1 MLFFSG
7 VWCIVMSVNLT
18 FGYGIISTLLYYEN
32 ERLLLYTK
40 GRNRLLGIGAKNIGI
55 DLGTA
60 NTIVYIEGKGIVLR
74 EPSVVARNK
83 KSGEVIAVGEEARDM
98 IGRTPASI
106 VAIRPMKDGVIAD
119 YDTTVAM
126 MKHYMEKALGKNGGK
141 PYVMVCVPS
150 GVTEVEKRAVID
162 ATRVAG
168 ARDAY
173 VIEEPFAAAIG
184 AGLPV
189 MDPTGSKVVDIGGG
203 TTDVATISLGG
214 IVSSRSIRMA
224 GDKMNDAIAQFVRQ
238 NKNLLIGERTAEKLK
253 WDIGSASVEAAKEMG
268 TTEVRGRDLVTGLPQ
283 TKEVSAVDVSNAL
296 QDVVEAIIEAIKG
309 TLEETSPEIAA
320 DVIDHGIVL
329 TGGGALLKHLP
340 EVIADATKVPV
351 FIANDPLDCVAIGTG
366 ESLKSIDVM
375 KKSK

>member
-1 MLFFSG
+1 VF
-7 VWCIVMSVNLT
+7 
-18 FGYGIISTLLYYEN
+18 
-32 ERLLLYTK
+32 
-40 GRNRLLGIGAKNIGI
+40 GIGTKNIGI

-60 NTIVYIEGKGIVLR
+60 NTIVYAENNGIVLR
-74 EPSVVARNK
+74 EPSVVAKNTK
-83 KSGEVIAVGEEARDM
+83 TGEVVSVGSEARDM

-119 YDTTVAM
+119 YDTTVSM
-126 MKHYMEKALGKNGGK
+126 MKYYIEKAVGSKTAK

-168 ARDAY
+168 AKDAY

-189 MDPTGSKVVDIGGG
+189 MDPTGSMVVDIGGG

-224 GDKMNDAIAQFVRQ
+224 GDKIDDSIIYYVRK
-238 NKNLLIGERTAEKLK
+238 NYNLLIGERTAEQLK
-253 WDIGSASVEAAKEMG
+253 INVASASVEAAKELDSQ
-268 TTEVRGRDLVTGLPQ
+268 TIRGRDLVTGLPK
-283 TKEVSAVDVSNAL
+283 TIEIRPEDVA
-296 QDVVEAIIEAIKG
+296 EAIQEVVQEIITAIKE
-309 TLEETSPEIAA
+309 TLEETSPDIAA

-329 TGGGALLKHLP
+329 TGGGALLRHLP
-340 EVIADATKVPV
+340 DVISEATKVPV
-351 FIANDPLDCVAIGTG
+351 FVAQDPLDCVAVGTG

-375 KKSK
+375 KKR

>member
-1 MLFFSG
+1 M
-7 VWCIVMSVNLT
+7 
-18 FGYGIISTLLYYEN
+18 FG
-32 ERLLLYTK
+32 
-40 GRNRLLGIGAKNIGI
+40 LGTRNIGI

-60 NTIVYIEGKGIVLR
+60 NTLVYMDGKDIVLR
-74 EPSVVARNK
+74 EPSVVAKNTQT
-83 KSGEVIAVGEEARDM
+83 GELIAVGSEARDM
-98 IGRTPASI
+98 IGRTPGNI

-119 YDTTVAM
+119 YDTTAAM
-126 MKHYMEKALGKNGGK
+126 LKYFIEKTIGHSSSK
-141 PYVMVCVPS
+141 PFVMVCVPS

-162 ATRVAG
+162 ATKVAG

-189 MDPTGSKVVDIGGG
+189 MDPTGSMVVDIGGG

-224 GDKMNDAIAQFVRQ
+224 GDKFDDAIISYIRQ
-238 NKNLLIGERTAEKLK
+238 NSNLLIGERTAEQIKLA
-253 WDIGSASVEAAKEMG
+253 IASASPERAKEVESMS
-268 TTEVRGRDLVTGLPQ
+268 VRGRDLVTGLPK
-283 TKEVSAVDVSNAL
+283 TVDIKASDIA
-296 QDVVEAIIEAIKG
+296 EAIKEIVTAIIDAIKE

-340 EVIADATKVPV
+340 EVISDATKVPV
-351 FIANDPLDCVAIGTG
+351 FIAQDPLDCVAVGTG
-366 ESLKSIDVM
+366 ESLKNIEVM
-375 KKSK
+375 KKN

>member
-1 MLFFSG
+1 MPLG
-7 VWCIVMSVNLT
+7 
-18 FGYGIISTLLYYEN
+18 FGT
-32 ERLLLYTK
+32 
-40 GRNRLLGIGAKNIGI
+40 KNIGI

-60 NTIVYIEGKGIVLR
+60 NTIVYIDGKGIVLR
-74 EPSVVARNK
+74 EPSVVARK
-83 KSGEVIAVGEEARDM
+83 KGTGEVISVGSEARDM

-126 MKHYMEKALGKNGGK
+126 MKYYMDKALGNNGGK

-150 GVTEVEKRAVID
+150 GITEVEKRAVVD

-173 VIEEPFAAAIG
+173 VIEEPYAAAIG

-189 MDPTGSKVVDIGGG
+189 MDPTGSMVVDIGGG

-238 NKNLLIGERTAEKLK
+238 NKSLLIGERTAEKLK
-253 WDIGSASVEAAKEMG
+253 WDIGSASLDAAKGMG
-268 TTEVRGRDLVTGLPQ
+268 TTEVRGRDLITGLPK
-283 TKEVSAVDVSNAL
+283 TMEVSALDVSEAL
-296 QDVVEAIIEAIKG
+296 QDVVNEIIAAIKG

-340 EVIADATKVPV
+340 EVIAEATKVPV
-351 FIANDPLDCVAIGTG
+351 FIASDPLDCGAIGTG
-366 ESLKSIDVM
+366 ESLKSIDAM
-375 KKSK
+375 RKKK

>member
-1 MLFFSG
+1 MG
-7 VWCIVMSVNLT
+7 N
-18 FGYGIISTLLYYEN
+18 
-32 ERLLLYTK
+32 
-40 GRNRLLGIGAKNIGI
+40 KNIGI

-74 EPSVVARNK
+74 EPSVVARNTK
-83 KSGEVIAVGEEARDM
+83 TNEVIAVGEEARDM

-106 VAIRPMKDGVIAD
+106 TAIRPMKDGVIAD

-126 MKHYMEKALGKNGGK
+126 MQYYMNKALGKNAGK
-141 PYVMVCVPS
+141 PYVMVCVPT
-150 GVTEVEKRAVID
+150 GITEVEKRAVID

-189 MDPTGSKVVDIGGG
+189 MDPTGSMVVDIGGG

-224 GDKMNDAIAQFVRQ
+224 GDKMNDAIAQFVR
-238 NKNLLIGERTAEKLK
+238 NEKNLLIGERTAEKLK
-253 WDIGSASVEAAKEMG
+253 WDIGSASTEAAAEMG
-268 TTEVRGRDLVTGLPQ
+268 TTEVRGRDLVTGLPK
-283 TKEVSAVDVSNAL
+283 TMEVSAVDVSKAL
-296 QDVVEAIIEAIKG
+296 QDIVEQIITAIKG

-375 KKSK
+375 KKK

>member
-18 FGYGIISTLLYYEN
+18 FGYGIISTILYYEN

-189 MDPTGSKVVDIGGG
+189 MDPTGSMVVDIGGG

>member
-1 MLFFSG
+1 M
-7 VWCIVMSVNLT
+7 
-18 FGYGIISTLLYYEN
+18 
-32 ERLLLYTK
+32 K
-40 GRNRLLGIGAKNIGI
+40 GRNNVLGIGTKNIGI

-60 NTIVYIEGKGIVLR
+60 NTIVYIDGKGIVLR
-74 EPSVVARNK
+74 EPSVVAKNTK
-83 KSGEVIAVGEEARDM
+83 TGAIVSVGEEARDM
-98 IGRTPASI
+98 IGRTPESI

-189 MDPTGSKVVDIGGG
+189 MDPTGSMVVDIGGG

-224 GDKMNDAIAQFVRQ
+224 GDKMDEAIVYYVRQ
-238 NKNLLIGERTAEKLK
+238 NLNLLIGERTAEKLK
-253 WDIGSASVEAAKEMG
+253 WDIGSASVEAAAEMG
-268 TTEVRGRDLVTGLPQ
+268 TTEIRGRDLVSGLPK
-283 TKEVSAVDVSNAL
+283 TTEVSASDVAKAL
-296 QDVVEAIIEAIKG
+296 QDVVSEVITAIKE

-340 EVIADATKVPV
+340 EIIADETKVPV
-351 FIANDPLDCVAIGTG
+351 FIASEPLDCVAIGTG

-375 KKSK
+375 KKK

>member
-1 MLFFSG
+1 M
-7 VWCIVMSVNLT
+7 
-18 FGYGIISTLLYYEN
+18 
-32 ERLLLYTK
+32 
-40 GRNRLLGIGAKNIGI
+40 LGIGTKNLGI

-60 NTIVYIEGKGIVLR
+60 NTIVYLEGKGIVLR
-74 EPSVVARNK
+74 EPSVVARNSK
-83 KSGEVIAVGEEARDM
+83 TNEVIAVGSDARDM
-98 IGRTPASI
+98 IGRTPESI

-126 MKHYMEKALGKNGGK
+126 MKYYIDKALGNNGK

-150 GVTEVEKRAVID
+150 GITEVEKRAVID

-184 AGLPV
+184 AGLAV
-189 MDPTGSKVVDIGGG
+189 MDPTGSMVVDIGGG

-224 GDKMNDAIAQFVRQ
+224 GDKMNDAIVQYVRQ
-238 NKNLLIGERTAEKLK
+238 HMNLLIGERTAEKLK
-253 WDIGSASVEAAKEMG
+253 WDIGSASVEAAEEMG
-268 TTEVRGRDLVTGLPQ
+268 TTQVRGRDLVTGLPKTMQ
-283 TKEVSAVDVSNAL
+283 VSAKDVSTAL
-296 QDVVEAIIEAIKG
+296 QDVVDSIITAIKG

-340 EVIADATKVPV
+340 DVIADATKVPV

-375 KKSK
+375 KKK

>member
-1 MLFFSG
+1 M
-7 VWCIVMSVNLT
+7 
-18 FGYGIISTLLYYEN
+18 
-32 ERLLLYTK
+32 K
-40 GRNRLLGIGAKNIGI
+40 GRKRLPLGMGTKNIGI

-119 YDTTVAM
+119 YDTTVTM
-126 MKHYMEKALGKNGGK
+126 MKYYMSKALGRNAGK
-141 PYVMVCVPS
+141 PYVMVCVPT

-189 MDPTGSKVVDIGGG
+189 MDPTGSMVVDIGGG

-224 GDKMNDAIAQFVRQ
+224 GDKMDDAIAQYVRAD
-238 NKNLLIGERTAEKLK
+238 KNLLIGERTAEKLK
-253 WDIGSASVEAAKEMG
+253 WDIGSASVKAAKEMG
-268 TTEVRGRDLVTGLPQ
+268 TTEIRGRDLVTGLPK
-283 TKEVSAVDVSNAL
+283 TIEVSAVDVAGAL
-296 QDVVEAIIEAIKG
+296 QDSVQTIIDAIKG

-329 TGGGALLKHLP
+329 TGGGSLLKNLP
-340 EVIADATKVPV
+340 DVISDATKVPV

-375 KKSK
+375 KKKK

>member
-1 MLFFSG
+1 M
-7 VWCIVMSVNLT
+7 
-18 FGYGIISTLLYYEN
+18 
-32 ERLLLYTK
+32 K
-40 GRNRLLGIGAKNIGI
+40 GRHRLPLGIGTKNIGI

-83 KSGEVIAVGEEARDM
+83 KSGEVISVGEAARDM

-126 MKHYMEKALGKNGGK
+126 MKYYMNKALGGNAGK

-150 GVTEVEKRAVID
+150 GITEVEKRAVID

-189 MDPTGSKVVDIGGG
+189 MDPTGSMVVDIGGG

-224 GDKMNDAIAQFVRQ
+224 GDKMNDAIIQFIRQ
-238 NKNLLIGERTAEKLK
+238 HKNLLIGERTAEKLK
-253 WDIGSASVEAAKEMG
+253 WDIGSASPEAAKDMESA
-268 TTEVRGRDLVTGLPQ
+268 EVRGRDLVTGLPKTMQ
-283 TKEVSAVDVSNAL
+283 VSAEELSGAL
-296 QDVVEAIIEAIKG
+296 QDVVAAIIDAIKS

-329 TGGGALLKHLP
+329 TGGGSLLKHLP
-340 EVIADATKVPV
+340 DVIADATKVPV

-366 ESLKSIDVM
+366 ESLKSIYVM
-375 KKSK
+375 KKK

>member
-1 MLFFSG
+1 M
-7 VWCIVMSVNLT
+7 
-18 FGYGIISTLLYYEN
+18 
-32 ERLLLYTK
+32 
-40 GRNRLLGIGAKNIGI
+40 LGIGTKNLGI

-60 NTIVYIEGKGIVLR
+60 NTIVYLEGKGIVLR
-74 EPSVVARNK
+74 EPSVVARNTK
-83 KSGEVIAVGEEARDM
+83 TNEVISVGSDARDM
-98 IGRTPASI
+98 IGRTPESI

-126 MKHYMEKALGKNGGK
+126 MKYYMEKALGNSNSK

-150 GVTEVEKRAVID
+150 GITEVEKRAVID

-189 MDPTGSKVVDIGGG
+189 MDPTGSMVVDIGGG

-224 GDKMNDAIAQFVRQ
+224 GDKMNDAIAQYVRQ

-253 WDIGSASVEAAKEMG
+253 WDIGSASVEASEEMG
-268 TTEVRGRDLVTGLPQ
+268 TTEVRGRDLVTGLPK
-283 TKEVSAVDVSNAL
+283 TIEVSAKDVSTAL
-296 QDVVEAIIEAIKG
+296 QDVVENIIDAIKG

-340 EVIADATKVPV
+340 DVIADATKVPV

-375 KKSK
+375 KKK

>member
-55 DLGTA
+55 DLGTP

-189 MDPTGSKVVDIGGG
+189 MDPTGSMAVDIGGG

-238 NKNLLIGERTAEKLK
+238 NKNLLIGERTAVKLK
-253 WDIGSASVEAAKEMG
+253 RDIGSASVEAAKEMG

>member
-184 AGLPV
+184 AGLPI
-189 MDPTGSKVVDIGGG
+189 MDPTGSMVVDIGGG

>member
-189 MDPTGSKVVDIGGG
+189 MDPTGSMVVDIGGG

-238 NKNLLIGERTAEKLK
+238 NKNLLIGERTADKLK

>member
-1 MLFFSG
+1 MG
-7 VWCIVMSVNLT
+7 T
-18 FGYGIISTLLYYEN
+18 
-32 ERLLLYTK
+32 
-40 GRNRLLGIGAKNIGI
+40 KNIGI

-60 NTIVYIEGKGIVLR
+60 NTIVYAEGKGIVLR
-74 EPSVVARNK
+74 EPSVVAKNT
-83 KSGEVIAVGEEARDM
+83 KSGEIVSVGSEARDM

-119 YDTTVAM
+119 YDTTAAM
-126 MKHYMEKALGKNGGK
+126 MKYYIEKALGKRGGR

-168 ARDAY
+168 AKDAY

-189 MDPTGSKVVDIGGG
+189 MDPTGSMVVDIGGG

-224 GDKMNDAIAQFVRQ
+224 GDRLDEAIVYFVRK
-238 NKNLLIGERTAEKLK
+238 NYNLLIGERTAEQLK
-253 WDIGSASVEAAKEMG
+253 IDVASASVEAAKDLDSQ
-268 TTEVRGRDLVTGLPQ
+268 TIRGRDLVTGLPK
-283 TKEVSAVDVSNAL
+283 TIEIEAKAVA
-296 QDVVEAIIEAIKG
+296 EAIQEVIQEIITAIKE

-329 TGGGALLKHLP
+329 TGGGALLRHLP
-340 EVIADATKVPV
+340 EVISDATKVPV
-351 FIANDPLDCVAIGTG
+351 FVASEPLDCVAIGTG

-375 KKSK
+375 KKN